1 MNPLRTVWRK
11 GLKLL
16 LNLTGLTVMSY
27 RHHTMI
33 RDRRLIRR
41 LNDIR
46 IEGRA
51 LQSLEELINIAGMAK
66 VTEGLGGDV
75 AELGVYR
82 GGTARVIAEN
92 KGSRLF
98 HVFDSFSG
106 MATAGQDDLHQTGD
120 FGNTS
125 LEDVREYL
133 REFEGIHFHEGWFP
147 TTTRGLESARF
158 SFVHLDADLYES
170 TIEALKFFYPRI
182 IPGGIL
188 LSHDYN
194 TVSCPGVAKAFREY
208 FSPGRSLILELGGT
222 TQCLV
227 VKQ

>member
-1 MNPLRTVWRK
+1 MNLLRMLWRR

-16 LNLTGLTVMSY
+16 LGFTGITLINY

-33 RDRRLIRR
+33 RDRGFVRR
-41 LNDIR
+41 LSDIR

-51 LQSLEELINIAGMAK
+51 LQSLEELANIARMTKETA
-66 VTEGLGGDV
+66 GLGGDV

-92 KGSRLF
+92 KGSRPL
-98 HVFDSFSG
+98 HLFDSFKG
-106 MATAGQDDLHQTGD
+106 MVTAGRGDIHATGD

-125 LEDVREYL
+125 LKDVQEYL

-147 TTTRGLESARF
+147 ATARGLESTRF

-170 TIEALKFFYPRI
+170 TMEALKFFYPRI
-182 IPGGIL
+182 FPGGIL
-188 LSHDYN
+188 LAHDYN
-194 TVSCPGVAKAFREY
+194 SISCPGVAKAYREY
-208 FSPGRSLILELGGT
+208 FSPGQSLILELGGT

-227 VKQ
+227 VKR